1 MSAADTP
8 NVYRET
14 YRTIVFVDFWNFSL
28 SMQGVEEAFPT
39 DWQVLPHVIIKAA
52 VNLIDPG
59 ASGIYHGMRVYG
71 SFDGVGDAKLRKWAT
86 TKLDTFPGVTCNFV
100 PRQKKRTGPRCP
112 QCHQIAST
120 CQHCGSDMRGTEEKG
135 VDTAIAV
142 DMISLA
148 WEGVYD
154 VAVLVSADR
163 DFVPVAEY
171 LMKKG
176 IKVIHGAFPPSGAML
191 SQKSWGAINIPAL
204 REGFRRQPKA

>member
-1 MSAADTP
+1 
-8 NVYRET
+8 
-14 YRTIVFVDFWNFSL
+14 
-28 SMQGVEEAFPT
+28 
-39 DWQVLPHVIIKAA
+39 
-52 VNLIDPG
+52 
-59 ASGIYHGMRVYG
+59 
-71 SFDGVGDAKLRKWAT
+71 
-86 TKLDTFPGVTCNFV
+86 
-100 PRQKKRTGPRCP
+100 
-112 QCHQIAST
+112 
-120 CQHCGSDMRGTEEKG
+120 MRGTEEKG

-204 REGFRRQPKA
+204 REGFRRQPKAG